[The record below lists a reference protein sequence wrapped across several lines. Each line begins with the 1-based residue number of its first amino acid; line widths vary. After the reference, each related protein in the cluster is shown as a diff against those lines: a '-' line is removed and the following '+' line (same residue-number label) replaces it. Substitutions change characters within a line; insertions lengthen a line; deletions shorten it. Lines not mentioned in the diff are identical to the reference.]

1 MISQLF
7 LPAIILLIF
16 LPFIS
21 GSRAFG
27 EQNPPAAPPEFKS
40 GVVAAAHPMASEVGV
55 QILKKG
61 GNAVDAAVAAAFTLG
76 VVEPNASGI
85 GGGGF
90 MLIYLPKLFGAKVVA
105 IDYREMAPAKATA
118 AMFLK
123 RGEVQEDQMKVGPRS
138 VAVPGTVAGLTLAQQ
153 KYGTMPLKE
162 VMEPAIQFAEQGFLV
177 TKLLNSMMAIN
188 AGKLS
193 QFPAAARIYLN
204 KGRPYKV
211 RARLSQKGLA
221 ETYRLIAAQGPD
233 VFYRGAIAEAIAKEM
248 QRSGGLIT
256 REDLANYRAIERPPV
271 EGNYRGY
278 QIISMG
284 PPSSGGAHLIE
295 LLNILEGYNI
305 TGGGLHSADSLAIM
319 AEAMKKVFADRAKYM
334 GDPDFVKIP
343 LAELLSKEHA
353 EKLRRSI
360 KTSQSGEKV
369 MVAGFSLPESVQ
381 TTHLSIADKDGNMV
395 ALTQSI
401 DQFFGSG
408 VVIPGTGI
416 LLNDGMG
423 DFNPGPGGPNSIAP
437 GKRPLSSMSPTLVL
451 KDGKPFLSLGIP
463 GATRIIS
470 VLPQILMNMIDH
482 HLTLQEAIN
491 APRIHCVTEP
501 LYLESRLPKEVRGAL
516 ARRGYPLVLKK
527 DFDLYFGGAQAVMVD
542 AETGKFFG
550 AADPRRDGTVRGY

>member
-1 MISQLF
+1 MAKMISILY
-7 LPAIILLIF
+7 LPAIILLVV
-16 LPFIS
+16 LPSIS
-21 GSRAFG
+21 GNWAYG
-27 EQNPPAAPPEFKS
+27 EQKASSAPPEFKS

-55 QILKKG
+55 EILKRG

-90 MLIYLPKLFGAKVVA
+90 MLIYLPKLFGAKVVT

-118 AMFLK
+118 ALFLK
-123 RGEVQEDQMKVGPRS
+123 RGEVQEGRMKVGPRS

-153 KYGTMPLKE
+153 KYGTMPLKD

-177 TKLLNSMMAIN
+177 TKLLNSMMANN

-204 KGRPYKV
+204 KGRPYQV
-211 RARLSQKGLA
+211 RARLSQKDLA

-256 REDLANYRAIERPPV
+256 REDLANYRAVERPPV

-284 PPSSGGAHLIE
+284 PPSSGGTHLIE
-295 LLNILEGYNI
+295 LLNILEGYDI
-305 TGGGLHSADSLAIM
+305 AGRGLNSADSLAIM

-343 LAELLSKEHA
+343 LAKLLSKEHA
-353 EKLRRSI
+353 EKLRQSI

-369 MVAGFSLPESVQ
+369 MVAGLSLPESVQ

-401 DQFFGSG
+401 DQFFG
-408 VVIPGTGI
+408 
-416 LLNDGMG
+416 
-423 DFNPGPGGPNSIAP
+423 
-437 GKRPLSSMSPTLVL
+437 
-451 KDGKPFLSLGIP
+451 
-463 GATRIIS
+463 
-470 VLPQILMNMIDH
+470 
-482 HLTLQEAIN
+482 
-491 APRIHCVTEP
+491 
-501 LYLESRLPKEVRGAL
+501 
-516 ARRGYPLVLKK
+516 
-527 DFDLYFGGAQAVMVD
+527 
-542 AETGKFFG
+542 
-550 AADPRRDGTVRGY
+550 